1 MDAGSLIRLAGSTIC
16 ATAVIIGGKVLID
29 HAVKSISLDASA
41 AALDSEENKLRKD
54 QAINLTKNCKDMRQS
69 NDELEA
75 YIQLLK
81 QKADNAKSAFEK
93 QVLLKRAELAKKQ
106 QQESVDVV

>member
-1 MDAGSLIRLAGSTIC
+1 MDIGSVIKIAGSTIV
-16 ATAVIIGGKVLID
+16 ATAIVVGGKVAVD
-29 HAVKSISLDASA
+29 HVVKSMSLDMSA
-41 AALDSEENKLRKD
+41 AALDSEENKKRKD
-54 QAINLTKNCKDMRQS
+54 QAMNLTKSCKDMRQS

-81 QKADNAKSAFEK
+81 QKADSAKSAFEK

-106 QQESVDVV
+106 QDDVV

>member
-1 MDAGSLIRLAGSTIC
+1 MDIGSIVKIAGSTIC
-16 ATAVIIGGKVLID
+16 ATAVIVGGKVLID

-41 AALDSEENKLRKD
+41 AALDSEENKVRKN
-54 QAINLTKNCKDMRQS
+54 QAIELTKNCKDMRQS

-106 QQESVDVV
+106 QDEQDG

>member
-1 MDAGSLIRLAGSTIC
+1 MDAGSLLKIVGSTIA
-16 ATAVIIGGKVLID
+16 ATAVIVGGKVLID
-29 HAVKSISLDASA
+29 HAVKSIGLDASA
-41 AALDSEENKLRKD
+41 AALASKENKKRKD
-54 QAINLTKNCKDMRQS
+54 QAIELTKNCKDMRTS

-75 YIQLLK
+75 YISLLK

-106 QQESVDVV
+106 QVEQDGVV

>member
-1 MDAGSLIRLAGSTIC
+1 MDAGSLLKVIGTTIA
-16 ATAVIIGGKVLID
+16 ATAVIAGGKLLID
-29 HAVKSISLDASA
+29 HTVKSMSLNASA
-41 AALDSEENKLRKD
+41 AALDTDANKARKD
-54 QAINLTKNCKDMRQS
+54 QALNLTKNCKDMRQS

-75 YIQLLK
+75 YIALLK

-106 QQESVDVV
+106 HQDDDVV

>member
-1 MDAGSLIRLAGSTIC
+1 MDAGSLIKIIGSTVV
-16 ATAVIIGGKVLID
+16 ATTIIVGGKVLID
-29 HAVKSISLDASA
+29 HTVKSMSLDASA
-41 AALDSEENKLRKD
+41 AALDSKENKARKD
-54 QAINLTKNCKDMRQS
+54 QAIELTKNCKDMRSS

-93 QVLLKRAELAKKQ
+93 QVLLKRAELAKK
-106 QQESVDVV
+106 